1 MKKKINGR
9 SIRFLRYSEL
19 KSLDS
24 KKRMEMVLE
33 ILLKNKILII
43 QGKLSPEEKIELIK
57 ITMSK
62 INKKFKGI
70 EIAVFSE
77 NENRRFF
84 DKVKNRILKV
94 IYGSEIDSLT
104 IIGPATVIREI
115 KKDPKKMDLFLN

>member
-9 SIRFLRYSEL
+9 SIRFLRYSEI
-19 KSLDS
+19 KGLDS
-24 KKRMEMVLE
+24 KERMKLVLE
-33 ILLKNKILII
+33 TLLKNKILII

-62 INKKFKGI
+62 IDKKFKGI

-77 NENRRFF
+77 NENRKFF
-84 DKVKNRILKV
+84 DKVKNKILKV